1 MTAKNKE
8 HYIKVWNSHISE
20 LAILS
25 YSLDVKGDLAHCV
38 ELYEIRA
45 RLKELV
51 LIAADL
57 EFEDDFP
64 EPPAEKNYVL

>member
-1 MTAKNKE
+1 MSTAKSRE
-8 HYIKVWNSHISE
+8 QYIRTWNNHISE

-38 ELYEIRA
+38 ELYEIRT

-51 LIAADL
+51 QIAADL
-57 EFEDDFP
+57 EFGE
-64 EPPAEKNYVL
+64 E

>member
-1 MTAKNKE
+1 MTAKE
-8 HYIKVWNSHISE
+8 QYITVWNSHISQ

-25 YSLDVKGDLAHCV
+25 HSLDVKGDLAHCV

-51 LIAADL
+51 QIAADFKFG
-57 EFEDDFP
+57 EDFP